1 MGVYKKTPMAGGA
14 GSMSREVGKDAR
26 SQPAPAVLGIVHGT
40 VPSSETEIEGFYL
53 ILWNASGFVR

>member
-1 MGVYKKTPMAGGA
+1 VGVYKKTPMAGGA

-40 VPSSETEIEGFYL
+40 VPSGETEIEGFYL